1 MTQPDALED
10 TTPIYSAADVRSM
23 LAEQRETI
31 AGYVAGQWGG
41 DILAA
46 SIRASAD
53 REPGRPKHQ
62 TAALTPDVCQGRL
75 REPARC
81 G

>member
-1 MTQPDALED
+1 MTQPEADD
-10 TTPIYSAADVRSM
+10 TTPIYSAADVRGM

-31 AGYVAGQWGG
+31 AGYISGQWGG
-41 DILAA
+41 DALAA
-46 SIRASAD
+46 AIRTGAHRAP
-53 REPGRPKHQ
+53 RGARCQ
-62 TAALTPDVCQGRL
+62 TVVLAPDGCQGRL